1 MWCGAWG
8 TGPARRGR
16 AWSAATCPAATASS
30 CRSPPSGT
38 AGALGWS
45 YAGLDLLRGGVV
57 RPGRE
62 PEALAP
68 FVRTYCAPRP
78 PLEAGPAAASAGASA
93 MMDLSDGLAM
103 DGGRMA
109 RASGVVIELDRRA
122 LGREAEALAGAAAD
136 ATAAD
141 LVVALADG
149 ADQARTACG
158 EETGDAAARLYAS
171 LAVAWSLEALLLDSS
186 AVSATDRD
194 AAAMTAP
201 LPGQTLLA
209 YDAVRYA
216 MEVIA
221 ARAADADRASAT
233 ADAAAAKAIVNA
245 SVALGGT
252 DTRLAAYAPPSEA
265 DADASADTT
274 WARRV
279 WTAVMDAEI
288 AGVGSAGGAASTA
301 AVDAALGAAVH
312 ARAWGAPVDAA
323 LPGL

>member
-1 MWCGAWG
+1 M
-8 TGPARRGR
+8 TH
-16 AWSAATCPAATASS
+16 
-30 CRSPPSGT
+30 SP
-38 AGALGWS
+38 
-45 YAGLDLLRGGVV
+45 
-57 RPGRE
+57 
-62 PEALAP
+62 
-68 FVRTYCAPRP
+68 APRP
-78 PLEAGPAAASAGASA
+78 APLPRRRLLVTGAHVAAAVLAVAGAGACGLTHSA
-93 MMDLSDGLAM
+93 SALQSLPTPSPAEARRDALA
-103 DGGRMA
+103 R
-109 RASGVVIELDRRA
+109 RASLIASTAQVVAAADPSATTAGTAAQTQLDA
-122 LGREAEALAGAAAD
+122 LGGVWQPWATAVPTSYPTASPVASAAAD

-171 LAVAWSLEALLLDSS
+171 LAVAWSLEALLLDSG

-221 ARAADADRASAT
+221 ARAVDAARASAV
-233 ADAAAAKAIVNA
+233 ADAAVAKAIVNA

-252 DTRLAAYAPPSEA
+252 DTRLAAYAPPAEA
-265 DADASADTT
+265 DADASLDTT
-274 WARRV
+274 WARRA
-279 WTAVMDAEI
+279 WPAVVDAEI
-288 AGVGSAGGAASTA
+288 AGGGGAGGVASTA
-301 AVDAALGAAVH
+301 AVDAALDAAVR
-312 ARAWGAPVDAA
+312 ARAWGAPVDDA

>member
-1 MWCGAWG
+1 M
-8 TGPARRGR
+8 TH
-16 AWSAATCPAATASS
+16 
-30 CRSPPSGT
+30 SP
-38 AGALGWS
+38 
-45 YAGLDLLRGGVV
+45 
-57 RPGRE
+57 
-62 PEALAP
+62 
-68 FVRTYCAPRP
+68 APRP
-78 PLEAGPAAASAGASA
+78 AELPRRRLLATGARAAAAVLAVAGTGACGLAHSTSASQSLPTPSPAEARRDALARRAALIASTAQVVAGTDASA
-93 MMDLSDGLAM
+93 TAAGTA
-103 DGGRMA
+103 A
-109 RASGVVIELDRRA
+109 QTQLDA
-122 LGREAEALAGAAAD
+122 LGGVWEPWATAVPTSYPTASPVASAAAD

-171 LAVAWSLEALLLDSS
+171 LAVAWSLEALLLDSG
-186 AVSATDRD
+186 AVSAADRD

-221 ARAADADRASAT
+221 ARAADATRTSAT
-233 ADAAAAKAIVNA
+233 ADAATAKAIVNA

-279 WTAVMDAEI
+279 WTAVVDAEI

-312 ARAWGAPVDAA
+312 ARAWGAPVDDA